1 MGEVCFF
8 AMGKFS
14 LSGSTGASRRCGLAV
29 MTAVLMA
36 AFCGA
41 ARAQD
46 SDSEGCKDSPLISR
60 YPKAFIESCDHK
72 EFDSANMEINKEG
85 EQKGIEGDVTTL
97 GYTIPEGVSDLA
109 IYRNMHNA
117 LASAGYTFLYEESP
131 YKFTAKKGGQ
141 YIALS
146 EGGGETQLTLVKV
159 QAMAQVVTADAK
171 SMNDAL
177 DSAGHVAVYGIEF
190 ATGKADLLPA
200 ADAPLQQML
209 ILLKDNAGLKL
220 RVEGHTDNVGARAMN
235 QRLSEQ
241 RAAAVVAWLVT
252 HGIAKDRLTAQ
263 GFADTKPVEDNST
276 EEGRAKNRRVEL
288 VKI

>member
-8 AMGKFS
+8 AMGIFPFS
-14 LSGSTGASRRCGLAV
+14 GFTGTSRRCGLV
-29 MTAVLMA
+29 VTTAVLLT

-60 YPKAFIESCDHK
+60 YPKSFIISCDHK
-72 EFDSANMEINKEG
+72 EFDSANMEITKAG
-85 EQKGIEGDVTTL
+85 EQKGIEGDTTIL
-97 GYTIPEGVSDLA
+97 GYSVPEGASDLV

-117 LASAGYTFLYEESP
+117 LAGAGYSFLYEESP
-131 YKFTAKKGGQ
+131 YKFTAKKGAQ

-146 EGGGETQLTLVKV
+146 QGGGETQLTFVKE

-200 ADAPLQQML
+200 ADGPLQQML
-209 ILLKDNAGLKL
+209 ILMKDNAGLKL

-241 RAAAVVAWLVT
+241 RAAAVVAWLT
-252 HGIAKDRLTAQ
+252 AHGIAKDRLTAQ

>member
-8 AMGKFS
+8 AMGKFTF
-14 LSGSTGASRRCGLAV
+14 SGSTGARRRCGLVA
-29 MTAVLMA
+29 MSAVLMM
-36 AFCGA
+36 AFCGV

-46 SDSEGCKDSPLISR
+46 SDYEGCKDSPLISR
-60 YPKAFIESCDHK
+60 YPKSFIESCDHK
-72 EFDSANMEINKEG
+72 EFDSANMEINKAG
-85 EQKGIEGDVTTL
+85 EQKGVEGETTIL
-97 GYTIPEGVSDLA
+97 GYTIPEGASDLA

-117 LASAGYTFLYEESP
+117 LAAAGYTFLYEESP
-131 YKFTAKKGGQ
+131 YKFTAKKGAQ
-141 YIALS
+141 YIALAQ
-146 EGGGETQLTLVKV
+146 GGGETLLTFVKE
-159 QAMAQVVTADAK
+159 QAMAQVVTADAQ
-171 SMNDAL
+171 SMSDAL

-200 ADAPLQQML
+200 ADGPLQQML
-209 ILLKDNAGLKL
+209 ILMKNNAGLKL

-241 RAAAVVAWLVT
+241 RAAAVVAWLVS
-252 HGIAKDRLTAQ
+252 HGVAKDRLTAQ

>member
-8 AMGKFS
+8 AMGKFPFP
-14 LSGSTGASRRCGLAV
+14 GFRGTSRGCGLAV
-29 MTAVLMA
+29 TTALLML
-36 AFCGA
+36 AFSCA

-60 YPKAFIESCDHK
+60 YPKAFIGSCDHK
-72 EFDSANMEINKEG
+72 EFDSATMEINKAG
-85 EQKGIEGDVTTL
+85 DQKGVEGDTTIL
-97 GYTIPEGVSDLA
+97 TYTIPEGASDLA

-117 LASAGYTFLYEESP
+117 LAGAGYSFLYEESP
-131 YKFTAKKGGQ
+131 YKFTAKKGAQ
-141 YIALS
+141 YIALAQ
-146 EGGGETQLTLVKV
+146 GGGSTQLTLVKE

-177 DSAGHVAVYGIEF
+177 DSDGHVAGYGIEF

-200 ADAPLQQML
+200 ADAPLQQIL
-209 ILLKDNAGLKL
+209 ILLKGNAGLKL
-220 RVEGHTDNVGARAMN
+220 RVEGHTDNVGTRAMN

-252 HGIAKDRLTAQ
+252 HGITKDRLTAQ

>member
-14 LSGSTGASRRCGLAV
+14 FSGFTRASRGCGLVV
-29 MTAVLMA
+29 MTGVLMA
-36 AFCGA
+36 ASGGA

-60 YPKAFIESCDHK
+60 YPKSFIISCDHK
-72 EFDSANMEINKEG
+72 EFDSANMEINKAG
-85 EQKGIEGDVTTL
+85 EQKGMEGDTTIL
-97 GYTIPEGVSDLA
+97 GYTVPEGASDLA

-117 LASAGYTFLYEESP
+117 LAGAGYSFLYEESP
-131 YKFTAKKGGQ
+131 YKFTAKKGAQ

-146 EGGGETQLTLVKV
+146 QGGGETQLTFVKE

-200 ADAPLQQML
+200 ADGPLQQML
-209 ILLKDNAGLKL
+209 ILMKDNAGLKL

-252 HGIAKDRLTAQ
+252 HGITKDRLTAQ

>member
-8 AMGKFS
+8 AMGKFPF
-14 LSGSTGASRRCGLAV
+14 SGFRGTSRGCGLVV
-29 MTAVLMA
+29 MTAVLLL

-60 YPKAFIESCDHK
+60 YPKAFIGSCDHK
-72 EFDSANMEINKEG
+72 EFDSATMEINKAG
-85 EQKGIEGDVTTL
+85 DQKGIEGDTTIL
-97 GYTIPEGVSDLA
+97 IYTIPEGASDLV

-117 LASAGYTFLYEESP
+117 LAGAGYSFLYEESP
-131 YKFTAKKGGQ
+131 YKFTAKKGAQ
-141 YIALS
+141 YIALA
-146 EGGGETQLTLVKV
+146 EGGGSTQLTLVKE

-200 ADAPLQQML
+200 ADGPLQQML

-220 RVEGHTDNVGARAMN
+220 RMEGHTDNVGARAMN